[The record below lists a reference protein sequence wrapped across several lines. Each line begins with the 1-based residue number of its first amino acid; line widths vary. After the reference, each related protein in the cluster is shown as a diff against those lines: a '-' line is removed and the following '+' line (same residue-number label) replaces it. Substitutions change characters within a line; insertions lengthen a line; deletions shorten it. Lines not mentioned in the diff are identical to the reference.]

1 MASNL
6 QPEEISSLRVSKLFG
21 RFDHNLQFPESDDI
35 SIITAPNGYGKTVL
49 LRIIDS
55 IFNRKLSFFWKI
67 SFDEIQIE
75 FASGKSIFILKKV
88 ISESNDEDN
97 AGQKIVLLKSYGFN
111 SNDEEYDLSP
121 NFRSS
126 ELRYFER
133 HFPVDQVGPDNWFDY
148 RSEQVF
154 TTDEIIQI
162 YADQLPEKIFDS
174 LKIPEWLQDVIGC
187 VNAHLVETQRLLYLE
202 EQEERRS
209 PRQRKMTPSS
219 VVEKDATDLAE
230 RIGRLL
236 QQYANESQKLDQ
248 TFPKRI
254 LEFRVGEVSDETEIQ
269 ANLQNLTQ
277 KRTT

>member
-75 FASGKSIFILKKV
+75 FASGKSICILKKV
-88 ISESNDEDN
+88 SSDSNDEDN
-97 AGQKIVLLKSYGFN
+97 TGQKIVLLKSYGFN
-111 SNDEEYDLSP
+111 SNDEVYDLSP

-133 HFPVDQVGPDNWFDY
+133 HFPVDQ
-148 RSEQVF
+148 
-154 TTDEIIQI
+154 
-162 YADQLPEKIFDS
+162 
-174 LKIPEWLQDVIGC
+174 
-187 VNAHLVETQRLLYLE
+187 
-202 EQEERRS
+202 
-209 PRQRKMTPSS
+209 
-219 VVEKDATDLAE
+219 LAE
-230 RIGRLL
+230 
-236 QQYANESQKLDQ
+236 
-248 TFPKRI
+248 
-254 LEFRVGEVSDETEIQ
+254 V
-269 ANLQNLTQ
+269 
-277 KRTT
+277 